1 MSKEYDEVYDA
12 FYKLTIAE
20 RDHARFRAG
29 RYERELREYRA
40 LYNKVISRINKLEDD
55 TKAALEFADSFSAS
69 RLSEDGKGTE
79 LILSFCD
86 DITELVGE

>member
-1 MSKEYDEVYDA
+1 MSKEYDEVRDA
-12 FYKLTIAE
+12 FYKLTVAE
-20 RDHARFRAG
+20 RDQARFRAD

-40 LYNKVISRINKLEDD
+40 LYNSVISRINKLEDD
-55 TKAALEFADSFSAS
+55 TRAEIEIEG
-69 RLSEDGKGTE
+69 LSEDDKGTE

>member
-12 FYKLTIAE
+12 FYKLTITE
-20 RDHARFRAG
+20 RDQARFRAG

-55 TKAALEFADSFSAS
+55 TKAALEFAD
-69 RLSEDGKGTE
+69 LSEDDKGTE
-79 LILSFCD
+79 LILSFCN

>member
-1 MSKEYDEVYDA
+1 VSKEYDEVRDA
-12 FYKLTIAE
+12 FYKLTVAE
-20 RDHARFRAG
+20 RDQARFRAD

-40 LYNKVISRINKLEDD
+40 LYNSVISRINKLEDD
-55 TKAALEFADSFSAS
+55 TRAEIEIEG
-69 RLSEDGKGTE
+69 LSEDDKGTE

>member
-1 MSKEYDEVYDA
+1 MSKEYDEVHDA

-29 RYERELREYRA
+29 RYEKELLKVRA
-40 LYNKVISRINKLEDD
+40 LYNSVISRINKLEDD
-55 TKAALEFADSFSAS
+55 TRAALEFAD
-69 RLSEDGKGTE
+69 LSEDDKGTE
-79 LILSFCD
+79 LVLSFCD